1 MTGLQFIITEDGS
14 HTLFRA
20 DLDETYH
27 SKHGA
32 VQESQHVFINN
43 GLRYWLETAATKAAV
58 ITGTDGL
65 IANADQQPQ
74 VTIFEVG
81 FGTGLNAW
89 LTHQLATEQNL
100 QVRYFSVE
108 AFPLQREVWTQLNY
122 APDDMAFKALHEAP
136 WNTSVPIDDHFTL
149 NKLEGKLEELSLSEA
164 MDIVYFDA
172 FAPAKQPELWTYSVL
187 EKACN
192 ALDTN
197 GVFVTYCAKGQ
208 LKRDLRSLG
217 LRVETL
223 PGPPGKKEMVRAVR
237 L

>member
-1 MTGLQFIITEDGS
+1 MTDLQFIITEDGS

-32 VQESQHVFINN
+32 LQESQHVFINN
-43 GLRYWLETAATKAAV
+43 GLRYWMETRNKE
-58 ITGTDGL
+58 
-65 IANADQQPQ
+65 Q

-89 LTHQLATEQNL
+89 LTHQLATEQKL

-108 AFPLQREVWTQLNY
+108 AFPLQPEVWKELNY
-122 APDDMAFKALHEAP
+122 APDDRTFKAIHEAS
-136 WNTSVPIDDHFTL
+136 WNVSVPVSEYFTL
-149 NKLEGKLEELSLSEA
+149 HKLEGKLEDVSLPELT
-164 MDIVYFDA
+164 DIVYFDA

-187 EKACN
+187 EKACV

-223 PGPPGKKEMVRAVR
+223 PGPPGKKEMVRAIR

>member
-1 MTGLQFIITEDGS
+1 MSGLQFITTGDGS

-43 GLRYWLETAATKAAV
+43 GLRYWLDTIHQTRV
-58 ITGTDGL
+58 
-65 IANADQQPQ
+65 N
-74 VTIFEVG
+74 IFEVG

-89 LTHQLATEQNL
+89 LSHQIARSENL
-100 QVRYFSVE
+100 RMTYTSIE

-122 APDDMAFKALHEAP
+122 APEDKSFHALHQAS
-136 WNTSVPIDDHFTL
+136 WNSDVPIDEHFTL
-149 NKLEGKLEELSLSEA
+149 HKVGGKLEESVMPQA
-164 MDIVYFDA
+164 VDIIFFDA
-172 FAPAKQPELWTYSVL
+172 FAPVKQPELWTYPVL
-187 EKACN
+187 ERVCGS
-192 ALDTN
+192 LVTN

-208 LKRDLRSLG
+208 LKRDLRSLD

>member
-1 MTGLQFIITEDGS
+1 MTGLQFITTDDGS

-43 GLRYWLETAATKAAV
+43 GLRYWLETVRGKQ
-58 ITGTDGL
+58 L
-65 IANADQQPQ
+65 N
-74 VTIFEVG
+74 IFEVG

-89 LTHQLATEQNL
+89 LTHTVARSEKLHIT
-100 QVRYFSVE
+100 YSSIE

-122 APDDMAFKALHEAP
+122 ARDEKSFNALHEAP
-136 WNTSVPIDDHFTL
+136 WNTGVAIDDHFTL
-149 NKLEGKLEELSLSEA
+149 FKLEGKLEDYPATQPVDL
-164 MDIVYFDA
+164 IYFDA

-187 EKACN
+187 ERVCN
-192 ALDTN
+192 TLATN

-208 LKRDLRSLG
+208 LKRDLRSLN

-237 L
+237 FS